1 MRANL
6 PIWMG
11 CDGAATQV
19 AGMQIRLIC
28 PPAARRGSWRG
39 HNARLAAHRY
49 LLPLLRVDTYAP
61 VQLLRRE
68 VHGAG
73 HGLDACSMKWFA
85 AGSTILGQIPG
96 IAANLLPERLKR
108 LEREGAAGGPALLR
122 SAAAV

>member
-1 MRANL
+1 MDGLRWCGHPSRGHADPVDL
-6 PIWMG
+6 P
-11 CDGAATQV
+11 
-19 AGMQIRLIC
+19 
-28 PPAARRGSWRG
+28 ARRTSRIMAWP
-39 HNARLAAHRY
+39 NARLAAHRY